1 MDTGNTKTTF
11 HDDMIAKNRIQQ
23 LVGKF
28 PSYPCIAERHP
39 QKIEDFITAYNQALA
54 EVKAAVS

>member
-1 MDTGNTKTTF
+1 MDVGNKKTVF
-11 HDDMIAKNRIQQ
+11 HDDMIAKDRIKE

-39 QKIEDFITAYNQALA
+39 QKIEDFIATYNAVLT